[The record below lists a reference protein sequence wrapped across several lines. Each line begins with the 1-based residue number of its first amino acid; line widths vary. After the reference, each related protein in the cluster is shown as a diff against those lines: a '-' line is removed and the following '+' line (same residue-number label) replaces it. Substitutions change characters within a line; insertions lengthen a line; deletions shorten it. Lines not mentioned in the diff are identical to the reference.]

1 MAFPYIAI
9 LTLIGLIAFGFVFV
23 RNILAL
29 RHPKGA
35 EPVPATLLQRVAFWG
50 LLAGLLIVAAAA
62 WMVISTGAEVIYES
76 DALRL
81 QFTGIVLGGLALFA
95 AVSAW
100 IGVTLKRR
108 ATLDERDLAVLAQAP
123 MIQGALMLLTLAAWE
138 IGLQETFRGTPGIP
152 VTYLHLMFWSC
163 LAANMLA
170 LPIGILI
177 GYRRN

>member
-1 MAFPYIAI
+1 MLFPFIAV
-9 LTLIGLIAFGFVFV
+9 TTFIGLIVFGFVFFRSV
-23 RNILAL
+23 LAL
-29 RHPKGA
+29 RRPKGS
-35 EPVPATLLQRVAFWG
+35 EPIPATALQRIAFWG

-62 WMVISTGAEVIYES
+62 WMVISIGAEVIYDN

-95 AVSAW
+95 ALSAW
-100 IGVTLKRR
+100 IGITLRQR
-108 ATLDERDLAVLAQAP
+108 AKLDERDIAVLAQAP
-123 MIQGALMLLTLAAWE
+123 MVQGALMLLTLAAWE

-152 VTYLHLMFWSC
+152 VTYIHLMFWSC